1 VNYEASEF
9 DRTLHTEG
17 LHNVRKKV
25 EFRPRATVLPPDLFL
40 QYEGLSFWNNPS
52 QSLAN
57 VIVAQPQQAAS

>member
-1 VNYEASEF
+1 MNYEASEF
-9 DRTLHTEG
+9 DRSLYTEG
-17 LHNVRKKV
+17 LHNVREMV

-40 QYEGLSFWNNPS
+40 QYEGLSFWNNQC